1 MLFVTGIILSL
12 IVVVVLIL
20 SSLSPKN
27 NERSPRDWNMLT
39 LESKLL
45 EIDDDFERNL
55 ITEEVAK
62 TSKEKINREL
72 LLLER
77 QTSLEVNKK
86 RSKGSIS
93 IVGLAVI
100 IPILAF
106 YIHLGVGGSGIPSVS
121 YKDRAAEFKDI
132 KNLEELIEKLS
143 KKLKED
149 SSGGDPVGWELLGDV
164 YMNNLSYL
172 KATDAYTELVKKKNE
187 DSNSWAKLAS
197 SLVAL
202 EDGVINQAALNAIE
216 NSLKIDYL
224 NPTGQYLKALFL
236 EQEGDLGLAYT
247 ILANRLEF
255 DKIAMPWT
263 ELFVSEVNRLGQI
276 LGYDLISLSGEAGVP
291 VTSPDE
297 LVSSKTADDAT
308 KAFINSMVSNLE
320 ERLETQPN
328 DIDGW
333 LQLVKSYI
341 VLKKGSLAKESL
353 EYVYN
358 LVSELPMSD
367 PRWVIYEK
375 LLKELE

>member
-149 SSGGDPVGWELLGDV
+149 ASGGDPVGWELLGDV

-197 SLVAL
+197 ALVAL

-320 ERLETQPN
+320 ERLKIQPN

-341 VLKKGSLAKESL
+341 VLKKASLAKESL